1 MAKFTPFDFSANDVW
16 AAAAK
21 AQRINGR
28 YLNKNHWDNG
38 KETITNRQLMLRYL
52 EEPHARLAL
61 RDKHDGAKVRQYFQG
76 LVFKMI
82 SGEYMSEFDKSAGEI
97 AQKERIDTT
106 YDLAV
111 IASLPGVYAK
121 AIVRD
126 AQNRRIRS
134 LNNNKTLGKIGERMD
149 LTVEVLKSVYSQKW
163 GVYYT
168 TCVTPN
174 EEVLYFASAN
184 INPKPG
190 LSIKIRG
197 TVKQHRVSD
206 DGTQTQ
212 FNRVKVDTGP
222 KHES

>member
-21 AQRINGR
+21 APRINGR

-82 SGEYMSEFDKSAGEI
+82 SGEYMSEFDKSAGEV

>member
-1 MAKFTPFDFSANDVW
+1 MAKFIPFDFSANDVW

-82 SGEYMSEFDKSAGEI
+82 SGEYMSEFDKSAGEV

-197 TVKQHRVSD
+197 TVKQH
-206 DGTQTQ
+206 
-212 FNRVKVDTGP
+212 
-222 KHES
+222 

>member
-28 YLNKNHWDNG
+28 YIKQNQWDDG
-38 KETITNRQLMLRYL
+38 KETVTNRQLMLRYL
-52 EEPHARLAL
+52 EEPRARLAL

-82 SGEYMSEFDKSAGEI
+82 SGEYMSDFDKGAADV

-106 YDLAV
+106 YDFAV
-111 IASLPGVYAK
+111 IASLPSVYAK

-126 AQNRRIRS
+126 EQNRKIRS

-184 INPKPG
+184 IHPKPG
-190 LSIKIRG
+190 STISIRG
-197 TVKQHRVSD
+197 TVKQHRLSD

-212 FNRVKVDTGP
+212 FNRVKIT
-222 KHES
+222 KEQK

>member
-28 YLNKNHWDNG
+28 YIKQNQWDDG

-82 SGEYMSEFDKSAGEI
+82 SGEYMSEFDKNAAEA
-97 AQKERIDTT
+97 AQKERIDNT

-111 IASLPGVYAK
+111 IASLPSVYAK

-126 AQNRRIRS
+126 AQNRKIRS
-134 LNNNKTLGKIGERMD
+134 LSNNKTLGKVGERMD
-149 LTVEVLKSVYSQKW
+149 LAVEVLKSVYSQKW

-190 LSIKIRG
+190 STISIRG

-212 FNRVKVDTGP
+212 FNRVKIT
-222 KHES
+222 KEQK

>member
-52 EEPHARLAL
+52 GEPHARLAL

-82 SGEYMSEFDKSAGEI
+82 SGEYMSEFDKSAGEV

>member
-28 YLNKNHWDNG
+28 YLKQNQWDDG
-38 KETITNRQLMLRYL
+38 KETMTNRQLMLRYL
-52 EEPHARLAL
+52 EEPRARLAL

-82 SGEYMSEFDKSAGEI
+82 SGEYMSEFDKNAAEV

>member
-1 MAKFTPFDFSANDVW
+1 MSKFAPFDFSANDVW

-28 YLNKNHWDNG
+28 YLKQVEWDKG
-38 KETITNRQLMLRYL
+38 KETMTNRQLILRYL

-61 RDKHDGAKVRQYFQG
+61 RDKHEGAKIRQYFQG

-82 SGEYMSEFDKSAGEI
+82 SGEYMSEFDKSTVDI
-97 AQKERIDTT
+97 AQKERIDSN

-111 IASLPGVYAK
+111 IASLPSVYAK

-134 LNNNKTLGKIGERMD
+134 LSNNKMIGKVGERMD
-149 LTVEVLKSVYSQKW
+149 LAVEVIKSVYSQKW

-174 EEVLYFASAN
+174 EEVLYFASVN

-190 LSIKIRG
+190 STISIRG

-212 FNRVKVDTGP
+212 FNRVKLI
-222 KHES
+222 KEQ

>member
-28 YLNKNHWDNG
+28 YLKQNQWDDG

-82 SGEYMSEFDKSAGEI
+82 SGEYMSEFDKSAGEV

>member
-82 SGEYMSEFDKSAGEI
+82 SGEYMSEFDKSAGEV